1 MRSYLAI
8 LLAGTW
14 ANTIF
19 RFFRGMGGIGL
30 FLMGALD
37 SSFLFLPFGNDLL
50 LIAMV
55 SADRDGLQW
64 IYYVIMSALG
74 SVLGVFIIDLIMRK
88 AGEEGLEKFIKA
100 DKIKRLKHKMENKA
114 GWAVFFATLIP
125 PPFPFTAVVL
135 TASALQFSRKKIL
148 AAVFFGRLIRFGAEA
163 VLAIFFG
170 RKILRFMNSDVIEYF
185 VYGLIL
191 IAVIG
196 SIFSVR
202 KWVGTRR
209 KQPAM
214 QTSTVSD

>member
-1 MRSYLAI
+1 LRAYLVI
-8 LLAGTW
+8 LLAGSW
-14 ANTIF
+14 ASKIF
-19 RFFRGMGGIGL
+19 RMFRGMGGIGL

-64 IYYVIMSALG
+64 IYYVLMSALG
-74 SVLGVFIIDLIMRK
+74 SLAGVFLVDVIMRK

-100 DKIKRLKHKMENKA
+100 DKIKRLKRKMDDKA
-114 GWAVFFATLIP
+114 GWAVFVATLIP

-148 AAVFFGRLIRFGAEA
+148 AAVFFGRLIRFSIEA
-163 VLAIFFG
+163 VLAIYFG
-170 RKILRFMNSDVIEYF
+170 RKILNLMNSDVIEYF

-191 IAVIG
+191 IAIVG

-202 KWVGTRR
+202 KWVGARR
-209 KQPAM
+209 RPSAM
-214 QTSTVSD
+214 NTSTASD